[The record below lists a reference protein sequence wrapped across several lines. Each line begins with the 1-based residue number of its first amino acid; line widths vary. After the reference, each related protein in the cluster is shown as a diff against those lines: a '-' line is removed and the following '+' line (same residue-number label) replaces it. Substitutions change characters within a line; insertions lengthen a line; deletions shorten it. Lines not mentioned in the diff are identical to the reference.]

1 MEHARRDRL
10 EPYLTRDGSTVH
22 LRDARRGD
30 EIAVAEVHVRSWQEA
45 YRDLMPAE
53 FLAALD
59 PRDRAE
65 RYEFEGG
72 DGAPTTVVAVASV
85 DDGGGAGDGDDPSLT
100 NSGEV
105 RSGSS
110 PSLDDRAPTGS
121 GEPVIGFVTFG
132 PSRDEDAVGMGEI
145 YALYVDPGRYEGGVG
160 RTLMA
165 HARRRLKEQG
175 FDAAVLWV
183 LIGNDRAASFYGRE
197 GWKPDGATREENPY
211 DIVSHVRRFQ
221 LKKLA

>member
-1 MEHARRDRL
+1 MAVE
-10 EPYLTRDGSTVH
+10 

-30 EIAVAEVHVRSWQEA
+30 ELAVAEVHVRSWQEA
-45 YRDLMPAE
+45 YREIMPAD

-59 PRDRAE
+59 PRDRAR

-72 DGAPTTVVAVASV
+72 EEAPTTVVAVAPV
-85 DDGGGAGDGDDPSLT
+85 DGLGGARDEDDPSLT

-105 RSGSS
+105 RPGSS
-110 PSLDDRAPTGS
+110 SSPV
-121 GEPVIGFVTFG
+121 EPVIGFVTFG
-132 PSRDEDAVGMGEI
+132 PSRDEDTVGMGEI

-160 RTLMA
+160 RMLMA

-183 LIGNDRAASFYGRE
+183 LIGNDRAASFYERE
-197 GWKPDGATREENPY
+197 GWVADGAERFEQPY
-211 DIVSHVRRFQ
+211 EIVSHVRRFH
-221 LKKLA
+221 LRTLD

>member
-1 MEHARRDRL
+1 MAV
-10 EPYLTRDGSTVH
+10 T

-30 EIAVAEVHVRSWQEA
+30 ELAVAGVHVRSWQDA
-45 YRDLMPAE
+45 YRELMPAE

-59 PRDRAE
+59 PRDRAR

-72 DGAPTTVVAVASV
+72 DGAPTTVVAVASA
-85 DDGGGAGDGDDPSLT
+85 DGLGGGAGDGDDPSLT

-110 PSLDDRAPTGS
+110 PSPVDRAPEGS
-121 GEPVIGFVTFG
+121 GGGVVGFVTFG

-145 YALYVDPGRYEGGVG
+145 YALYVDPDRYEAGVG
-160 RTLMA
+160 RMLMA
-165 HARRRLKEQG
+165 HARRRLKEEG
-175 FDAAVLWV
+175 FEAAVLWV
-183 LIGNDRAASFYGRE
+183 LIGNDRAASFYERE

-211 DIVSHVRRFQ
+211 EITSNVRRFH
-221 LKKLA
+221 LEELD

>member
-1 MEHARRDRL
+1 MAV
-10 EPYLTRDGSTVH
+10 T

-30 EIAVAEVHVRSWQEA
+30 EFEVAGVHVRSWQDA
-45 YRDLMPAE
+45 YRELMPAD

-59 PRDRAE
+59 PRDRAK

-72 DGAPTTVVAVASV
+72 EEAPTTVVAVAPV
-85 DDGGGAGDGDDPSLT
+85 DGFGGAEDGDDPSLT

-110 PSLDDRAPTGS
+110 PSPVERAPEGS
-121 GEPVIGFVTFG
+121 GDAVVGFVTFG
-132 PSRDEDAVGMGEI
+132 PSRDRDTVGMGEI

-160 RTLMA
+160 RMLMA

-175 FDAAVLWV
+175 FEAAVLWV
-183 LIGNDRAASFYGRE
+183 LQGNERAASFYERE
-197 GWKPDGATREENPY
+197 GWVADGAVREEQPY
-211 DIVSHVRRFQ
+211 GIVSHVRRFH
-221 LKKLA
+221 LEELD